1 MHDLLHYL
9 LVHNCDSD
17 WRRRDIQKEV
27 LKSNEWLALAR
38 EMARQ
43 IDNEAPIKGGS
54 IRQAQD
60 DPESLVFKPD
70 HQSAENHELSLA
82 VCAVCGHY
90 QVYHDSVGCFLDPHG
105 MSSHDP
111 GILARSALKKTGALC
126 WCPKFVADFS
136 QAADLICESGNSE
149 ALKHGAK
156 EAITRGEPRIA
167 RRLLDQLII
176 KTPPAARDLDWI
188 KAVERS
194 IATVQPASVIPASFD
209 NKSGRP
215 LARSPDFVSFAGRL
229 WLTAKG
235 QSGNANVKA
244 EQLRQIASGLD
255 ERQYVPPAEYL
266 EGDCARE
273 LKAFNSRNSNSKKGP
288 IQTWSQLITF
298 GDKDHLRGMR
308 RLLSR
313 CAEKQPL

>member
-1 MHDLLHYL
+1 
-9 LVHNCDSD
+9 
-17 WRRRDIQKEV
+17 
-27 LKSNEWLALAR
+27 
-38 EMARQ
+38 MARQ

-149 ALKHGAK
+149 ALKHGV
-156 EAITRGEPRIA
+156 EETITRGDFRKA
-167 RRLLDQLII
+167 HRLLDRLII
-176 KTPPAARDLDWI
+176 KTAPAAHDLDWI
-188 KAVERS
+188 GADDRS
-194 IATVQPASVIPASFD
+194 IAGVMAAA
-209 NKSGRP
+209 
-215 LARSPDFVSFAGRL
+215 L
-229 WLTAKG
+229 
-235 QSGNANVKA
+235 
-244 EQLRQIASGLD
+244 
-255 ERQYVPPAEYL
+255 
-266 EGDCARE
+266 
-273 LKAFNSRNSNSKKGP
+273 
-288 IQTWSQLITF
+288 
-298 GDKDHLRGMR
+298 
-308 RLLSR
+308 
-313 CAEKQPL
+313 